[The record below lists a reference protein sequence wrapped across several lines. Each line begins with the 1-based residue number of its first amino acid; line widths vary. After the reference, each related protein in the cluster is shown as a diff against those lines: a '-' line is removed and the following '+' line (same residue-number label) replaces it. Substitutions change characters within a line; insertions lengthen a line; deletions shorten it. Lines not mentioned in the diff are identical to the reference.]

1 MKTFKFRKTPLYR
14 IFGLVT
20 LAIPILTATPSSAQL
35 QLAKLVP
42 VKAAP
47 PVPAIPVTVTNTPL
61 PVTISSPVTVA
72 NPLTLS
78 GPITVGNPGTN
89 PVQARDVDN
98 PANEPFEFVLCSS
111 NGSGLSLCIPFSET
125 LPTTTASGKT
135 VKRFVAEYVSG
146 TCDTIP
152 DTNITRISIIHGFPD
167 GGTGL
172 GHYFVPVSVPGPPG
186 FGNYDFAQQTRIY
199 GNPGDR
205 MILGLSYWGS
215 GNYSCLM
222 YVSGYL
228 VTQ

>member
-1 MKTFKFRKTPLYR
+1 LLVQRFRAESLYSFFR
-14 IFGLVT
+14 D
-20 LAIPILTATPSSAQL
+20 
-35 QLAKLVP
+35 
-42 VKAAP
+42 
-47 PVPAIPVTVTNTPL
+47 PADDD
-61 PVTISSPVTVA
+61 
-72 NPLTLS
+72 
-78 GPITVGNPGTN
+78 GF
-89 PVQARDVDN
+89 R
-98 PANEPFEFVLCSS
+98 
-111 NGSGLSLCIPFSET
+111 
-125 LPTTTASGKT
+125 GKT